1 MLLTLFLVDC
11 WEFVFKFTGA
21 LKEKRVA
28 EDEMVITNAMD
39 MNLRRLQEIVDDKGA
54 WPAAVHGVAELD
66 TT

>member
-1 MLLTLFLVDC
+1 MCSSLT
-11 WEFVFKFTGA
+11 TGA
-21 LKEKRVA
+21 LKEKGVA
-28 EDEMVITNAMD
+28 EDEMVITNSMD